1 MTPIGVALGPDR
13 LVAMLPGGRQLDSTD
28 VADPRRTFAELR
40 SASGL
45 ASARVS
51 IALIPPLVDL
61 RRVTLPPLR
70 VEERRRVLER
80 DAARYFVGARDAQVV
95 ASEGSLAAAAPARLI
110 EELEGAVAECGWTL
124 STIVPA
130 HVAWAARLGNGHHAV
145 RLPHATEV
153 LRVSE
158 GRLVERARLRTG
170 ESPGDAT
177 ISDIDPYAVAAE
189 YAPRVAPGLELCSA
203 TRRAARRLA
212 AKRMSAALGAAAALC
227 VLLAAG
233 VDYWRLGHELRI
245 LRGRRAALAAE
256 VAAAMQ
262 LRDSISRATELAQT
276 IGRLDASSPSW
287 SSLFTDL
294 TDDLPRDAQVAA
306 FEARSDSFAITGV
319 AREATGVLR
328 GLERISRI
336 TRIRA
341 DGPIRQEVTPDGVVR
356 EHFRFA
362 ARLAP

>member
-1 MTPIGVALGPDR
+1 MTLIGVALGPDR
-13 LVAMLPGGRQLDSTD
+13 LVARLPGGRQLDSTD
-28 VADPRRTFAELR
+28 VADLRRTIAELR

-80 DAARYFVGARDAQVV
+80 DAARYFVGARDPQVV
-95 ASEGSLAAAAPARLI
+95 ASDRSLAAAAGAGLI

-124 STIVPA
+124 SSIVPA
-130 HVAWAARLGNGHHAV
+130 QVTWAARLGNGQHAV
-145 RLPHATEV
+145 RLARATEV

-158 GRLVERARLRTG
+158 GLLVERARLRPG
-170 ESPGDAT
+170 ESAGEST
-177 ISDIDPYAVAAE
+177 VSDIDPYAVAAD
-189 YAPRVAPGLELCSA
+189 YAPRGAPGLELCSA

-212 AKRMSAALGAAAALC
+212 TKRISAALGAAAALC
-227 VLLAAG
+227 VLIAAG
-233 VDYWRLGHELRI
+233 VDYWGLARELRI

-256 VAAAMQ
+256 VAGVIQ
-262 LRDSISRATELAQT
+262 LRDSIDSATQLAET
-276 IGRLDASSPSW
+276 IERLDASSPSW
-287 SSLFTDL
+287 SSLFADL

-306 FEARSDSFAITGV
+306 FEARSDSFAITGM
-319 AREATGVLR
+319 AREANGVLR
-328 GLERISRI
+328 GLEHISRI
-336 TRIRA
+336 TSIRA

-362 ARLAP
+362 ARLAQ